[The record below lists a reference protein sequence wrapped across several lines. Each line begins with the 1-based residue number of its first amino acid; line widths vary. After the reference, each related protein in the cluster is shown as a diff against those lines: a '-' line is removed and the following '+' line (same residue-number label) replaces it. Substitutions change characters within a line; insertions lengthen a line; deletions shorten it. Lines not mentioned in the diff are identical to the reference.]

1 MAEYSAGSAKIAISP
16 NMGSFKT
23 KLKSELERMDVE
35 LGVDIVPDA
44 AGFRERLRAAMGD
57 APSMEVKVD
66 ADASTA
72 AAELARVARDREATI
87 RVDVD
92 RSPLDS
98 LNQSLSATSD
108 LQRLVGSGSR
118 DMTAAERGLINAQR
132 DSQRAQTALSSARQ
146 QAARDISALNDKL
159 QKSALAEE
167 AASLAVARAKAN
179 MDKVAA
185 DGGAS
190 DLDKKSSELRYRE
203 QINAL
208 ERLREQNRILAED
221 VKRANDAGVEG
232 SSRVIAAKEKVERT
246 TVREAEA
253 ARRAADSHQGAYA
266 RVLAGL
272 GDVGRRSDSVVSS
285 LGRIAVAGGG
295 VAAVGTLASG
305 AVGPL
310 LALASAAATASGALL
325 VLPGAMVAGGA
336 GIAALAVGASGLKDA
351 FSSMGQ
357 EATTA
362 GEDTSKA
369 ARSAQRS
376 VEAAQR
382 GVVQAQRNV
391 EDANR
396 GVEQAHRAVADAQ
409 RGVEKAAQG
418 VADAEQ
424 GVADAQRESQRAQQS
439 LNDARSEAVRDLK
452 SMNEQLQDSAL
463 DEEAASLA
471 VARARENLQKTLADP
486 KSSGLDRQE
495 ADLRY
500 REQVNRL
507 QRLRERNQQLAED
520 VKKANDAGVEGSAK
534 VVAAKERVERATRGE
549 ADAQRR
555 VSDAQQAMVD
565 AQQRVADANQGVID
579 AQQRVADAQEGVRE
593 ANQRLADSLIDLNE
607 AQSKATGGVDKFGEA
622 MAKLSPNARGFVT
635 AIQGLS
641 SQWTNLRLSVQD
653 NLFAGMGDSITRLAN
668 TQLPTL
674 RAGLSGI
681 ASEINSGVRASF
693 AALSTSAAQMDFST
707 TLGNARGLFAGLAQ
721 AAAPLTRVW
730 IDIATVGSTY
740 LPRMGQAIAN
750 VSQRFSTMVSNARQ
764 TGRLNEIIN
773 NGIGAL
779 QSFGRI
785 AGNVGSTIAGVFR
798 AATASSGG
806 LLGNLERVTGAMR
819 QWTQSVQGQEALRSF
834 FTATSAALAAVVPL
848 ALQFAQIFGTTIA
861 PAISSFIQS
870 AAPGFSAFLSGL
882 QQGLAGL
889 APAMGPLGQA
899 FGALAASL
907 APVLSVVGQVAG
919 ALLQGLAPAVTQ
931 MAPVLGPLIVGFG
944 GVAAAAVKLSG
955 PLGVA
960 RRVLGAF
967 KADANEVTWLTRLRS
982 GFSAVSGFVS
992 RLAGGLRALAARVL
1006 PLVINGVRTFGAVLA
1021 ANPIGAVITAVG
1033 LLAAALTFF
1042 FTKTETGKRVFA
1054 QLKVVMA
1061 AFGGWL
1067 RSVFA
1072 GVFRWLGDVVHSVTE
1087 GIKAAW
1093 RGAMNL
1099 IRAVYNSVVKPTID
1113 AFASLFRWL
1122 SENIF
1127 KPLLKTMSDR
1137 WRLFAEAMRLI
1148 KDRIIKPTFDA
1159 IGDGLRWLRDH
1170 IFRPIL
1176 QWIGDRWRDMGRGI
1190 QFIADTVIHP
1200 VFDGLKRGLEVVKS
1214 AFQRAV
1220 DGIGKIWDML
1230 RAATAK
1236 PVKFVID
1243 SVWNKGIV
1251 GAWNKIAGF
1260 VPGLDKASE
1269 YKPSW
1274 LGAYATGGVL
1284 PGYTPGRDVHEFN
1297 SPTGGRLLLSGGEAI
1312 MRPEWTRAVGGP
1324 AAVERMNHAAR
1335 SGKLMSKRAEE
1346 NHNIAEAHSHFMGG
1360 VLRFANGG
1368 VVGAMEKIIGQ
1379 KYPML
1384 VPVFSGYRPS
1394 NDYHGAGLAGD
1405 FSNGTGNTPEML
1417 ALANDIAN
1425 TYPNSLELIHE
1436 APGFDRQ
1443 IKHGR
1448 FVGGGG
1454 GSYGYFAGAGDHR
1467 NHVHWA
1473 MDTPP
1478 TMPFGGGVF
1487 KGGSSGGGIMGAAFS
1502 WIADKARGIWEKAME
1517 PIKNKIVGTWDGV
1530 KDSLPAKI
1538 PGLIFKTLKDK
1549 AWEFIKSKFPLGDS
1563 GGGNADWKPGA
1574 GAEQWRSMLIRA
1586 FKFQGEE
1593 PRKDRVDALIRQIH
1607 SESGGDPNI
1616 AQQIVDVNG
1625 TGEGAGVGLY
1635 QVIPTTWEAF
1645 RDPRLSSNRRDP
1657 WAQHNF
1663 AVRYF
1668 RDKHNWN
1675 TGFVGQGHGWKTGGV
1690 LPEQLAL
1697 FDSGGM
1703 LEPDMVA
1710 TNKTTKPEPVFTTNQ
1725 WDVIRRNILGRA
1737 EAQDWQGAIRE
1748 IRAAAGL
1755 FTRGVSDF
1763 TAWVKKGDP
1772 KLTKTTRVVTP
1783 AEFGRQFAYNAAAG
1797 QIEDA
1802 ASVFGLQA
1810 QGADVLA
1817 MAGVRN
1823 PGMPETGIISTVD
1836 PSTAME
1842 DLSAGASPAVA
1853 TTAVKTQTVK
1863 KQAGGMTNVFNIHV
1877 ANVDEGMRR
1886 AEMTARQ
1893 LAAGMT
1899 RMR

>member
-1 MAEYSAGSAKIAISP
+1 MRSATLCWARCWGSGTNGFLEATVAEYSAGSAKITINP
-16 NMGSFKT
+16 NMSSFKT
-23 KLKSELERMDVE
+23 KLESALERMDVE

-44 AGFRERLRAAMGD
+44 DGFRERLRAAMGD
-57 APSMEVKVD
+57 APNMEVKVD
-66 ADASTA
+66 ADTA
-72 AAELARVARDREATI
+72 AVSAELARVARDREATI

-98 LNQSLSATSD
+98 LASGLDSVH
-108 LQRLVGSGSR
+108 QRS
-118 DMTAAERGLINAQR
+118 
-132 DSQRAQTALSSARQ
+132 
-146 QAARDISALNDKL
+146 
-159 QKSALAEE
+159 
-167 AASLAVARAKAN
+167 
-179 MDKVAA
+179 
-185 DGGAS
+185 
-190 DLDKKSSELRYRE
+190 
-203 QINAL
+203 
-208 ERLREQNRILAED
+208 
-221 VKRANDAGVEG
+221 AGV
-232 SSRVIAAKEKVERT
+232 AQA
-246 TVREAEA
+246 
-253 ARRAADSHQGAYA
+253 
-266 RVLAGL
+266 
-272 GDVGRRSDSVVSS
+272 

-295 VAAVGTLASG
+295 IAAIGTLASG

-310 LALASAAATASGALL
+310 LALASAVATASGALL

-336 GIAALAVGASGLKDA
+336 GIAALAVGAGGLKDA
-351 FSSMGQ
+351 FSAMGQ
-357 EATTA
+357 EAESA

-382 GVVQAQRNV
+382 GIVQAQRNV

-409 RGVEKAAQG
+409 RGVEKATQG
-418 VADAEQ
+418 VTDAEQ

-471 VARARENLQKTLADP
+471 VARARENLQKTLSDP
-486 KSSGLDRQE
+486 KASGLDRQE

-520 VKKANDAGVEGSAK
+520 VKRANDAGVEGSAK
-534 VVAAKERVERATRGE
+534 VVAAKERVERAARGE

-593 ANQRLADSLIDLNE
+593 ANQRLADSLLDLNE

-641 SQWTNLRLSVQD
+641 SQWTNLRLAVQD
-653 NLFAGMGDSITRLAN
+653 NLFAGMSESITRLAH

-681 ASEINSGVRASF
+681 ASEINGGVRASF
-693 AALSTSAAQMDFST
+693 AELSTSAAQTDFSA

-730 IDIATVGSTY
+730 IDIATVGSQY

-785 AGNVGSTIAGVFR
+785 AGNVGGTIAGVFR
-798 AATASSGG
+798 AATESSGG
-806 LLGNLERVTGAMR
+806 LLGNLERVTDAMR
-819 QWTQSVQGQEALRSF
+819 QWTQSAQGQEALRSF
-834 FTATSAALAAVVPL
+834 FTATSEALAAVVPL
-848 ALQFAQIFGTTIA
+848 ALQFAEIFGTTIA

-889 APAMGPLGQA
+889 APAMGPAGQA

-919 ALLQGLAPAVTQ
+919 ALLQGLAPAITQ

-967 KADANEVTWLTRLRS
+967 KADASEVTWLTRLRAGLS
-982 GFSAVSGFVS
+982 SVSGFVS
-992 RLAGGLRALAARVL
+992 RLAGALRALAARVL

-1042 FTKTETGKRVFA
+1042 FTKTETGKRVFD
-1054 QLKVVMA
+1054 QLKAVMA

-1067 RSVFA
+1067 RGVFA
-1072 GVFRWLGDVVHSVTE
+1072 GIFRWLGEVVHGVTE
-1087 GIKAAW
+1087 RIKSAW

-1122 SENIF
+1122 SENIV
-1127 KPLLKTMSDR
+1127 KPLLKAMSDR
-1137 WRLFAEAMRLI
+1137 WRLFAEAMRFI

-1190 QFIADTVIHP
+1190 RAVADNVIHP
-1200 VFDGLKRGLEVVKS
+1200 VFDGLKRGLEFVKS
-1214 AFQRAV
+1214 AFQRVV
-1220 DGIGKIWDML
+1220 DGIGKIWDKL
-1230 RAATAK
+1230 RAATAE

-1251 GAWNKIAGF
+1251 GAWNKIREF
-1260 VPGLDKASE
+1260 VPLLPKAAE

-1335 SGKLMSKRAEE
+1335 SGRLMPSRAEE
-1346 NHNIAEAHSHFMGG
+1346 NQNIAEAHSHFMGG

-1487 KGGSSGGGIMGAAFS
+1487 KGGSGGGGIFSAAMN
-1502 WIADKARGIWEKAME
+1502 WVADKARGIWEKAME
-1517 PIKNKIVGTWDGV
+1517 PIKTKIVGTWDGV

-1549 AWEFIKSKFPLGDS
+1549 AWEFIKSKFPLGDT
-1563 GGGNADWKPGA
+1563 GGGGTANWNPGA

-1586 FKFQGEE
+1586 FKFQGED

-1635 QVIPTTWEAF
+1635 QVIPTTWEAY
-1645 RDPRLSSNRRDP
+1645 RDPRLSANRRDP
-1657 WAQHNF
+1657 WAQNNF

-1668 RDKHNWN
+1668 RDRHNWN

-1690 LPEQLAL
+1690 LPDRLAL

-1737 EAQDWQGAIRE
+1737 EAQDWQGAIKE

-1755 FTRGVSDF
+1755 FTKGVNNF

-1783 AEFGRQFAYNAAAG
+1783 AEFGQQFAYNAAAG

-1817 MAGVRN
+1817 LAKVKN
-1823 PGMPETGIISTVD
+1823 PGMPETGIVSTVD
-1836 PSTAME
+1836 PSKATE
-1842 DLSAGASPAVA
+1842 DITGGVSPTVA

-1863 KQAGGMTNVFNIHV
+1863 KNTSGMMNVFNIHV
-1877 ANVDEGMRR
+1877 SDVDEGMRR

>member
-1 MAEYSAGSAKIAISP
+1 MAEYSAGSAKITINP

-44 AGFRERLRAAMGD
+44 DGFRERLRAAMGD
-57 APSMEVKVD
+57 VPNMEVKVD
-66 ADASTA
+66 ADTSTA

-98 LNQSLSATSD
+98 LA
-108 LQRLVGSGSR
+108 SG
-118 DMTAAERGLINAQR
+118 L
-132 DSQRAQTALSSARQ
+132 
-146 QAARDISALNDKL
+146 
-159 QKSALAEE
+159 
-167 AASLAVARAKAN
+167 
-179 MDKVAA
+179 
-185 DGGAS
+185 
-190 DLDKKSSELRYRE
+190 
-203 QINAL
+203 
-208 ERLREQNRILAED
+208 
-221 VKRANDAGVEG
+221 
-232 SSRVIAAKEKVERT
+232 
-246 TVREAEA
+246 
-253 ARRAADSHQGAYA
+253 
-266 RVLAGL
+266 
-272 GDVGRRSDSVVSS
+272 DSVGQRSTGVAQA
-285 LGRIAVAGGG
+285 LGRIAIAGGG
-295 VAAVGTLASG
+295 IATIGTLASG

-310 LALASAAATASGALL
+310 MALSSAAATASGALL

-336 GIAALAVGASGLKDA
+336 GIAALAVGAGGLKDA
-351 FSSMGQ
+351 FSAMGQ
-357 EATTA
+357 EAESA

-382 GVVQAQRNV
+382 GIVQAQRNV

-418 VADAEQ
+418 IADAEQ

-471 VARARENLQKTLADP
+471 VARARENLQKTLSDP
-486 KSSGLDRQE
+486 KASGLDRQE

-520 VKKANDAGVEGSAK
+520 VKRANDAGVEGSAR
-534 VVAAKERVERATRGE
+534 VVAAKERVERAARGE

-593 ANQRLADSLIDLNE
+593 ANQRLADSLLDLNE

-635 AIQGLS
+635 AIQGLR
-641 SQWTNLRLSVQD
+641 SQWTDLRLEVQD
-653 NLFAGMGDSITRLAN
+653 NLFAGMGESITRLAN

-674 RAGLSGI
+674 RAGLSGV
-681 ASEINSGVRASF
+681 ASEINGGVRASF
-693 AALSTSAAQMDFST
+693 AELSTSAAQMDFST

-750 VSQRFSTMVSNARQ
+750 VSQRLSTMVSNARQ

-785 AGNVGSTIAGVFR
+785 AGNVGGALAGVFR

-819 QWTQSVQGQEALRSF
+819 QWTQSAQGQEALRSF
-834 FTATSAALAAVVPL
+834 FTATSEALAAVVPL

-889 APAMGPLGQA
+889 APAMGPAGQA

-944 GVAAAAVKLSG
+944 GVAAALVKLSG

-960 RRVLGAF
+960 RRVLVAF

-982 GFSAVSGFVS
+982 GFSAVSGFVG
-992 RLAGGLRALAARVL
+992 RLVGGLQSLAARAL
-1006 PLVINGVRTFGAVLA
+1006 PLVINGVRTFGAALA

-1042 FTKTETGKRVFA
+1042 FAKTETGKRVFA
-1054 QLKVVMA
+1054 QLKSVMA

-1067 RSVFA
+1067 SGVFA
-1072 GVFRWLGDVVHSVTE
+1072 GIFRWLGEVVHGVTE
-1087 GIKAAW
+1087 RIKSSW

-1099 IRAVYNSVVKPTID
+1099 IRAIYNSVVKPTID

-1122 SENIF
+1122 GENIV
-1127 KPLLKTMSDR
+1127 KPLLKAMSDR
-1137 WRLFAEAMRLI
+1137 WRLFAEAMRFI

-1190 QFIADTVIHP
+1190 RAVADNVIHP
-1200 VFDGLKRGLEVVKS
+1200 VFDGLKRGLEFVKS
-1214 AFQRAV
+1214 AFQRVV
-1220 DGIGKIWDML
+1220 DGIGKIWDKL

-1260 VPGLDKASE
+1260 VSGLDKASE

-1335 SGKLMSKRAEE
+1335 SGKLTSQRFTE
-1346 NHNIAEAHSHFMGG
+1346 NERIAEAHSHYKGG
-1360 VLRFANGG
+1360 VLAFANGG
-1368 VVGAMEKIIGQ
+1368 VVEAMTRIVQQ
-1379 KYPML
+1379 KYPHMQMT
-1384 VPVFSGYRPS
+1384 SGYRAS

-1405 FSNGTGNTPEML
+1405 FSDGFSNTPAML

-1425 TYPNSLELIHE
+1425 TYPGSLELIHE

-1443 IKHGR
+1443 IKNGQ
-1448 FVGGGG
+1448 FVGPGG
-1454 GSYGYFAGAGDHR
+1454 GSYGFYAGAGDHR

-1473 MDTPP
+1473 MNVPP
-1478 TMPFGGGVF
+1478 TLPFGGGVF
-1487 KGGSSGGGIMGAAFS
+1487 KGGSGGGGLISAAMG
-1502 WIADKARGIWEKAME
+1502 WIAEKARGIWDKAME
-1517 PIKNKIVGTWDGV
+1517 PIKKRISGVWDSV
-1530 KDSLPAKI
+1530 KDSLPAKL

-1549 AWEFIKSKFPLGDS
+1549 AWDFIKSKFPIGDS
-1563 GGGNADWKPGA
+1563 GSGYKGPVGA
-1574 GAEQWRSMLIRA
+1574 GVEQWRGL
-1586 FKFQGEE
+1586 
-1593 PRKDRVDALIRQIH
+1593 VDKILKAKGLPSSLSGSVLRRMNQ
-1607 SESGGDPNI
+1607 ESGGNPRAINNWDSN
-1616 AQQIVDVNG
+1616 AAAG
-1625 TGEGAGVGLY
+1625 TPSKGLM
-1635 QVIPTTWEAF
+1635 QVIDPTFQAHKDPGFDDIWDPEANI
-1645 RDPRLSSNRRDP
+1645 RASMNY
-1657 WAQHNF
+1657 AI
-1663 AVRYF
+1663 ARYGSLPAAYD
-1668 RDKHNWN
+1668 RA
-1675 TGFVGQGHGWKTGGV
+1675 GGYASGGV
-1690 LPEQLAL
+1690 LPEKLAL

-1737 EAQDWQGAIRE
+1737 EAQDWQGAIKE

-1772 KLTKTTRVVTP
+1772 KLTETTRVVTP
-1783 AEFGRQFAYNAAAG
+1783 AEFGQQFAYNAAAG

-1817 MAGVRN
+1817 LAKVKN

-1853 TTAVKTQTVK
+1853 TMAVKTQTVK